1 MFSLHEIAAL
11 LVVQSSSTQID
22 HIAEEVVALLDRDL
36 VSVTQ
41 HRPNVVSLTRRGREV
56 LRCLSEPPQFRKR
69 SAQSNSRERRQS
81 GQTRLCRRRSLK
93 QG

>member
-11 LVVQSSSTQID
+11 LVVQSSSTQMD

-36 VSVTQ
+36 VAVTQ
-41 HRPNVVSLTRRGREV
+41 RRPNVVFLTKRGREV
-56 LRCLSEPPQFRKR
+56 LRCLSEPPQFRQH
-69 SAQSNSRERRQS
+69 SAQPSSRERRRSRQ
-81 GQTRLCRRRSLK
+81 CRRQSLK

>member
-11 LVVQSSSTQID
+11 LVVQSSSTQMD

-36 VSVTQ
+36 VVVTQ
-41 HRPNVVSLTRRGREV
+41 HRPDMVSLTRRGREV
-56 LRCLSEPPQFRKR
+56 LRCLLEPPQFRQHP
-69 SAQSNSRERRQS
+69 AQPSSRERRRSRQ
-81 GQTRLCRRRSLK
+81 CRSRFPK